1 MSAKPIAIILI
12 LAVIINLILFAFGAI
27 SQFWFWIIAIIIAF
41 IAYKILPKLKN
52 KDLKKA

>member
-1 MSAKPIAIILI
+1 MNLKAFAAALI
-12 LAVIINLILFAFGAI
+12 VAVILNLVFFAFGKI

>member
-1 MSAKPIAIILI
+1 MNAKPIAIILI

>member
-1 MSAKPIAIILI
+1 MNLKAFAAALI
-12 LAVIINLILFAFGAI
+12 VAVILNLILFAFGKI